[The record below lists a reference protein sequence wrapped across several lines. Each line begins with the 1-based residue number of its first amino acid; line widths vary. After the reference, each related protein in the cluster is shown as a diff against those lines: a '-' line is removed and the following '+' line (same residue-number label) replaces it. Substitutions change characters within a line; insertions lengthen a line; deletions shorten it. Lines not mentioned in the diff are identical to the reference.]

1 MLYFWNKVVG
11 EEIMEYGLLCD
22 IFLIKSVLYI
32 IFGSNLLKR
41 KLGVGVDGGG
51 VGMGVEGWEN
61 FF

>member
-1 MLYFWNKVVG
+1 MVG

-22 IFLIKSVLYI
+22 IFLIKRVLYI